1 MDSVILKK
9 FLYAGYIAALFMVI
23 FLGGSWVVAQLIIQ
37 VQLGSLFPDKNT
49 FLVVGQ
55 GLIYVVLAVLFFVT
69 ARVLLKKKS
78 IKDIFGLHEPTKYKY
93 FLLVPL
99 LFIVYAIVAGLLS
112 ALVKHLFAG
121 FDIQQEQVTGFSFGS
136 FDQKL
141 IAGFMLVFLV
151 PIFEE
156 AVFRGWLFGF
166 LRDKLGFWWVAVVV
180 SAIFG
185 YLHGQWNVAID
196 VFLLSLVLCWLREKT
211 GSIWVGVSLHALK
224 NLIAFMIIAS
234 GMV

>member
-1 MDSVILKK
+1 MLKK

-23 FLGGSWVVAQLIIQ
+23 FLGGSWLVTQVLVVMQLNN
-37 VQLGSLFPDKNT
+37 LFSDKNV

-55 GLIYVVLAVLFFVT
+55 GIIYIVLFALFLAA
-69 ARVLLKKKS
+69 ARILLKKKS
-78 IKDIFGLHEPTKYKY
+78 IKDVFGFHEPTKYKY

-99 LFIVYAIVAGLLS
+99 LFIVYAIAAALLS
-112 ALVKHLFAG
+112 ALVAQLFPH
-121 FDIQQEQVTGFSFGS
+121 FDMKQEQVTGFSFGS

-141 IAGFMLVFLV
+141 IAGLMLVFIV
-151 PIFEE
+151 PFFEE

-166 LRDKLGFWWVAVVV
+166 LRDKLSFWWVAIIV
-180 SAIFG
+180 SALFG

-211 GSIWVGVSLHALK
+211 GSIWVGVSLHSLK